1 MNTNAEQKRPGD
13 RANLVSQDQ
22 LARVAELLPIES
34 TVLGGVYSS
43 EALTFEDAGTS
54 LTIICANDDHTI
66 HKVVIE
72 ERPPDPD
79 GTAHYEI
86 VSDTVVG
93 TW

>member
-1 MNTNAEQKRPGD
+1 MNMYAQQQQPGD
-13 RANLVSQDQ
+13 RPKLLSQDQ
-22 LARVAELLPIES
+22 LTKIAELLPSGS
-34 TVLGGVYSS
+34 TILGGVYSS
-43 EALTFEDAGTS
+43 EAFTFEDAGTS
-54 LTIICANDDHTI
+54 LTIICDNDDHTI